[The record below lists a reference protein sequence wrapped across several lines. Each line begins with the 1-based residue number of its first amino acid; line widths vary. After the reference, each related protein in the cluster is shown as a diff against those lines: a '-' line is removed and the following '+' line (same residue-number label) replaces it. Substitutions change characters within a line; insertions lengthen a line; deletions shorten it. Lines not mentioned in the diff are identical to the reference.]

1 MWTFIH
7 RPRNTGAD
15 PVKLSGPTGR
25 FYTLFQAST
34 ANCFCS
40 DSAFVSSRELS
51 LKIRA
56 ARIRGSFVQLSPP
69 RLALTEAIR
78 GNCAIKVPFRAYVL
92 VISLAATQLSCGG
105 GGSSAAPPPKFKSC
119 AQNEP
124 PLLGGGGE
132 PQFQLSNRQSR
143 HAFLN
148 GLLPRAALATQYFAN
163 AHPSLPNSFM
173 LTTGQPITLDDS
185 FSGPVSQDNIVRELI
200 AAGKSWKSYAE

>member
-7 RPRNTGAD
+7 RPRNTGAN
-15 PVKLSGPTGR
+15 PWNLSGPTGR

-78 GNCAIKVPFRAYVL
+78 GNCAMKVPFRAYVL

-105 GGSSAAPPPKFKSC
+105 GGCWARPAPTSNTSAAKSHRLF
-119 AQNEP
+119 
-124 PLLGGGGE
+124 LLEG
-132 PQFQLSNRQSR
+132 
-143 HAFLN
+143 
-148 GLLPRAALATQYFAN
+148 
-163 AHPSLPNSFM
+163 
-173 LTTGQPITLDDS
+173 
-185 FSGPVSQDNIVRELI
+185 
-200 AAGKSWKSYAE
+200 

>member
-7 RPRNTGAD
+7 RPRNTGAN

-78 GNCAIKVPFRAYVL
+78 GNCAMKVPFRAYVL

-105 GGSSAAPPPKFKSC
+105 GGSSAAPPPSSSPAPKMS
-119 AQNEP
+119 
-124 PLLGGGGE
+124 
-132 PQFQLSNRQSR
+132 
-143 HAFLN
+143 HVFLVVEEN
-148 GLLPRAALATQYFAN
+148 HSFNSVIGSPN
-163 AHPSLPNSFM
+163 MPS
-173 LTTGQPITLDDS
+173 
-185 FSGPVSQDNIVRELI
+185 
-200 AAGKSWKSYAE
+200 

>member
-78 GNCAIKVPFRAYVL
+78 GNCAMKVPFRAYVL

-105 GGSSAAPPPKFKSC
+105 GGPCGRPPPNSKPAPQKSH
-119 AQNEP
+119 
-124 PLLGGGGE
+124 GFFVGE
-132 PQFQLSNRQSR
+132 ENPRFNSM
-143 HAFLN
+143 N
-148 GLLPRAALATQYFAN
+148 GSSGRSFWTDCLP
-163 AHPSLPNSFM
+163 
-173 LTTGQPITLDDS
+173 
-185 FSGPVSQDNIVRELI
+185 
-200 AAGKSWKSYAE
+200 W

>member
-78 GNCAIKVPFRAYVL
+78 GNCAMKVPFRAYVL

-105 GGSSAAPPPKFKSC
+105 GGSGGPAPPSSSSAP
-119 AQNEP
+119 QID
-124 PLLGGGGE
+124 PLLFVGGGK
-132 PQFQLSNRQSR
+132 PQFNL
-143 HAFLN
+143 
-148 GLLPRAALATQYFAN
+148 
-163 AHPSLPNSFM
+163 
-173 LTTGQPITLDDS
+173 
-185 FSGPVSQDNIVRELI
+185 
-200 AAGKSWKSYAE
+200 